1 MEGVV
6 DHTMRDLLT
15 RIGGISRCVTE
26 FVRVTTHTLPK
37 KVFYRFCP
45 ELHNNGCTTN
55 GTPVYVQLLG
65 GNAELMAS
73 SALVAANLGAPGI
86 DINFGCPAKTVN
98 RNDGGS
104 VILKEPDRVFDIVN
118 SIRSAVPIN
127 TPVTVKI
134 RLGFSDRGLLRE
146 ISQAIF
152 DANANELCIHAR
164 TKEDGYK
171 PPAYWG
177 AIAAINDISPIP
189 IIANG
194 EVWNVNDYHRCVSE
208 STCTD
213 VMLGRGALS
222 FPDLARQIQSNGAAS
237 RLAWLDILDLLAD
250 FSRVTEEAYES
261 KHVANRIKQWL
272 SYLRREYVEADELF
286 QLVKTTQMAGRNSY
300 FDRRTSC
307 TICIRTDSSKPLV
320 IL

>member
-6 DHTMRDLLT
+6 DHTMRELLT

-45 ELHNNGCTTN
+45 ELHTNGCTTN

-65 GNAELMAS
+65 GNPELMAS

-104 VILKEPDRVFDIVN
+104 VILKEPNRVFDIVS
-118 SIRSAVPIN
+118 SIRRAVPQN
-127 TPVTVKI
+127 TPVTAKI

-152 DANANELCIHAR
+152 DANASELCIHAR

-177 AIAAINDISPIP
+177 AIAAISEISPIP

-194 EVWNVNDYHRCVSE
+194 EIWNVKDYHRCVSE
-208 STCTD
+208 SACTD

-222 FPDLARQIQSNGAAS
+222 FPDLARQIQSSGATP
-237 RLAWLDILDLLAD
+237 RLTWLEILTLMVD
-250 FSRVTEEAYES
+250 FSRVTEEVYES

-272 SYLRREYVEADELF
+272 SYLRREYVQADELF
-286 QLVKTTQMAGRNSY
+286 KQVKRLKWPEEIAASIDAHRSQSIYEPIVVN
-300 FDRRTSC
+300 
-307 TICIRTDSSKPLV
+307 L
-320 IL
+320 